1 MNKREPGQDRN
12 VAALSDL
19 FMCGGFLKKKM
30 IKDDIYFMNLAL
42 KEARKAEVIDE
53 VPIGAVI
60 VKDNKV
66 ISRGYNLRETKQNPT
81 LHAEVV
87 AITKAS
93 KKLKSWRL
101 EDTTLYV
108 TIEPCI
114 MCLGACIN
122 SRIKRIVYGAKDPKG
137 GAIVSSIEALNAKNI
152 NHHPEVTSGVL
163 ENECSDIIKQYFKN
177 KRKNK

>member
-1 MNKREPGQDRN
+1 MVE
-12 VAALSDL
+12 
-19 FMCGGFLKKKM
+19 KKKDSTM
-30 IKDDIYFMNLAL
+30 
-42 KEARKAEVIDE
+42 
-53 VPIGAVI
+53 
-60 VKDNKV
+60 
-66 ISRGYNLRETKQNPT
+66 
-81 LHAEVV
+81 HAEII
-87 AITKAS
+87 AIKKAS